1 MDGLREPWIPLDSV
15 KDTWRIEIMLKNSKA
30 VQVRLWLRGE
40 VREGHWSRS
49 TALETN
55 AFEAAKRHGQ
65 RIRNKEL
72 PRIELLKAKT

>member
-1 MDGLREPWIPLDSV
+1 
-15 KDTWRIEIMLKNSKA
+15 MLKNSKA

-40 VREGHWSRS
+40 VREGHWWRS

-55 AFEAAKRHGQ
+55 AFQAAKRHDQ